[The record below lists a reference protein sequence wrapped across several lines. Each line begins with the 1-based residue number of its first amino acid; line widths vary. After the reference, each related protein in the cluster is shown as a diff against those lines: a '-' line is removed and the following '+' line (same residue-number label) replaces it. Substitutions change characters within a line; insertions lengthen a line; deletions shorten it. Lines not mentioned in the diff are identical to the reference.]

1 MVVEII
7 EFECVC
13 ARVYGPCVDWGRAL
27 TSSENGYAV
36 VGHVVKANTAYA
48 TMLSKHRPQR
58 RQNGKSFHGLGNKFV
73 NHYRQH

>member
-27 TSSENGYAV
+27 TSENGYLKEFYSSLKKEV
-36 VGHVVKANTAYA
+36 VH
-48 TMLSKHRPQR
+48 L
-58 RQNGKSFHGLGNKFV
+58 
-73 NHYRQH
+73 